1 MASVKAEYIGTTTAR
16 FTPDKKAISKVC
28 EAVSKR
34 INKNN
39 TEKISIQ
46 NPNPHYFSLCLV
58 GLKSTGNLITFSH
71 A

>member
-39 TEKISIQ
+39 TEKISI
-46 NPNPHYFSLCLV
+46 
-58 GLKSTGNLITFSH
+58 
-71 A
+71 